1 VALVSLAQTCSLA
14 LVDFAWVDGG
24 QLHQSAAKIDM
35 ELETLRKRRYTL
47 GIFTFLKS

>member
-1 VALVSLAQTCSLA
+1 LAQTCSLK
-14 LVDFAWVDGG
+14 LVDFAWVEAGK
-24 QLHQSAAKIDM
+24 LHQSAAQIDM